1 MANKI
6 LADKIRVVVLYGGR
20 SGEHEVSLKSAASAF
35 RHLDRTRFEVIPV
48 SIDKEGRW
56 QWNDLGALDLAQT
69 TSLPILPN
77 APEIRLAREPD
88 GRVALMPVT
97 AGTMDPLEIDVV
109 FPVIHGPLCEDGT
122 VQGLLELADV
132 AYVGS
137 GVLASAVS
145 MDKDVAKRL
154 AEFAGIPVAPYRV
167 LTSKAFAQ
175 DRSSSL
181 AKAAGGLSLPVF
193 VKPCN
198 MGSSV
203 GIHKVKTLDA
213 LGAAL
218 DDAFRYDIKVL
229 VEQGIDAREIE
240 VAVLEGETLFAS
252 VASELNPNAHHEFYS
267 YEAKYIDPDGARVD
281 LPARLD
287 AAQME
292 RVRALATQVFA
303 ALECSGFAR
312 VDFFLDR
319 QTGNFYFNEI
329 NTLPGFTS
337 ISMYPKMMEASG
349 VPYSELLTRLIDLA
363 LERHRQRQSLERGYA
378 S

>member
-1 MANKI
+1 M
-6 LADKIRVVVLYGGR
+6 ADKIRVVVLYGGR
-20 SGEHEVSLKSAASAF
+20 SGEHEVSLKSAASVF

-48 SIDKEGRW
+48 SIDKTGRW
-56 QWNDLGALDLAQT
+56 QWNDLQTLDQSHAT
-69 TSLPILPN
+69 ALPILPD
-77 APEIRLAREPD
+77 APEMRLARGPD
-88 GRVALMPVT
+88 ERGALMPIT
-97 AGTMDPLEIDVV
+97 QGAANPIEIDVV

-167 LTSKAFAQ
+167 LTRKALVQ
-175 DRSSSL
+175 DRISSL
-181 AKAAGGLSLPVF
+181 AKAVEGLNLPVF

-203 GIHKVKTLDA
+203 GIHKVKTQDA
-213 LGAAL
+213 LETAL
-218 DDAFRYDIKVL
+218 DDAFRYDVKVL

-267 YEAKYIDPDGARVD
+267 YEAKYLDPDGARVD

-292 RVRALATQVFA
+292 RVRSLATEVFA
-303 ALECSGFAR
+303 ALECGGFAR

-319 QTGNFYFNEI
+319 QTGEFYFNEI

-349 VPYSELLTRLIDLA
+349 VPYGELLTRLVDLA
-363 LERHRQRQSLERGYA
+363 LDRHRQRQSLERGYA

>member
-1 MANKI
+1 MAE
-6 LADKIRVVVLYGGR
+6 KIRVVVLYGGR
-20 SGEHEVSLKSAASAF
+20 SGEHEVSLKSAASVF

-56 QWNDLGALDLAQT
+56 QWNDLRALDQAQAV
-69 TSLPILPN
+69 SLPILPD

-88 GRVALMPVT
+88 GRVALMPIS
-97 AGTMDPLEIDVV
+97 AGTMDALEIDVV

-167 LTSKAFAQ
+167 LTRKAFVQ

-181 AKAAGGLSLPVF
+181 AKAVEGLSLPVF

-203 GIHKVKTLDA
+203 GIHKVKTWEA

-218 DDAFRYDIKVL
+218 DDAFRYDVKVL

-252 VASELNPNAHHEFYS
+252 LASELNPNAHHEFYS
-267 YEAKYIDPDGARVD
+267 YEAKYLDPDGARVD
-281 LPARLD
+281 LPAQLD
-287 AAQME
+287 VAQME
-292 RVRALATQVFA
+292 RVRSLATQVFA

-319 QTGNFYFNEI
+319 QTGEFCFNEI

-349 VPYSELLTRLIDLA
+349 VPYGELLTRLVELA
-363 LERHRQRQSLERGYA
+363 LDRYRQRQSLERGYA

>member
-1 MANKI
+1 MAEKT
-6 LADKIRVVVLYGGR
+6 RVVVLYGGR

-35 RHLDRTRFEVIPV
+35 RHLDRSRFEVIPV
-48 SIDKEGRW
+48 SIDKAGRW
-56 QWNDLGALDLAQT
+56 QLNDLHALDLAQT
-69 TSLPILPN
+69 VSLPILPD
-77 APEIRLAREPD
+77 APEIRLARGPD
-88 GRVALMPVT
+88 GRGILMPIAPGV
-97 AGTMDPLEIDVV
+97 PVEIDVV
-109 FPVIHGPLCEDGT
+109 FPVMHGPLCEDGT
-122 VQGLLELADV
+122 VQGLLELAEV

-154 AEFAGIPVAPYRV
+154 AAFADIPVAPYRV
-167 LTSKAFAQ
+167 LTRKEFAQ
-175 DRSSSL
+175 DRNSSL
-181 AKAAGGLSLPVF
+181 ARAIEGLSLPVF

-203 GIHKVKTLDA
+203 GIHKVKTWDA

-218 DDAFRYDIKVL
+218 DDAFRYDVKVL

-252 VASELNPNAHHEFYS
+252 LASELNPNAHHEFYS
-267 YEAKYIDPDGARVD
+267 YEAKYLDPDGARVD

-287 AAQME
+287 AAQMA
-292 RVRALATQVFA
+292 RVQSLATQVFA

-319 QTGNFYFNEI
+319 NSGEFCFNEI

-349 VPYSELLTRLIDLA
+349 VPYPELLTRLVNLA

>member
-1 MANKI
+1 M
-6 LADKIRVVVLYGGR
+6 ADKIRVVVLYGGR
-20 SGEHEVSLKSAASAF
+20 SGEHEVSLKSAASVLG
-35 RHLDRTRFEVIPV
+35 HLDRTRFEVIPV
-48 SIDKEGRW
+48 SIDKTGRW
-56 QWNDLGALDLAQT
+56 QWNDLRTLDQAHAAA
-69 TSLPILPN
+69 LPILPD
-77 APEIRLAREPD
+77 APEMRLARGPD
-88 GRVALMPVT
+88 GRGVLMPIAQGAPV
-97 AGTMDPLEIDVV
+97 EIDVV
-109 FPVIHGPLCEDGT
+109 LPVMHGPLCEDGT

-154 AEFAGIPVAPYRV
+154 AAFAGIPVAPYRV
-167 LTSKAFAQ
+167 LTRKEFAR

-181 AKAAGGLSLPVF
+181 ARAAEGLSLPVF

-203 GIHKVKTLDA
+203 GIHKVKTPDA
-213 LGAAL
+213 LEAAL
-218 DDAFRYDIKVL
+218 DDAFRYDVKVL

-267 YEAKYIDPDGARVD
+267 YEAKYLDPDGARVD

-287 AAQME
+287 AAQMA
-292 RVRALATQVFA
+292 RVQSLATQVFA

-319 QTGNFYFNEI
+319 NSGEFCFNEI

-349 VPYSELLTRLIDLA
+349 VPYAELLTRLVNLA
-363 LERHRQRQSLERGYA
+363 LDRHEQRQSLERGYV

>member
-1 MANKI
+1 MAN
-6 LADKIRVVVLYGGR
+6 KIRVVVLYGGR

-35 RHLDRTRFEVIPV
+35 RHLDRSRFEVIPV

-56 QWNDLGALDLAQT
+56 QLNDLGALDLAQT
-69 TSLPILPN
+69 ASLPILPD
-77 APEIRLAREPD
+77 APEIRLARGPD
-88 GRVALMPVT
+88 GRGMLMPIVQG
-97 AGTMDPLEIDVV
+97 AAAPVEIDVV
-109 FPVIHGPLCEDGT
+109 FPVMHGPLCEDGT
-122 VQGLLELADV
+122 VQGLLELAEV

-145 MDKDVAKRL
+145 MDKDIAKRL
-154 AEFAGIPVAPYRV
+154 AEFAGIPIAPYRV
-167 LTSKAFAQ
+167 LARKAFVR
-175 DRSSSL
+175 DRDASL
-181 AKAAGGLSLPVF
+181 AKAVEGLSLPVF

-203 GIHKVKTLDA
+203 GIHKVKTADA

-240 VAVLEGETLFAS
+240 VAVLEGDTLFSS

-267 YEAKYIDPDGARVD
+267 YEAKYLDPDGARVD
-281 LPARLD
+281 LPAKLD
-287 AAQME
+287 AEQMA
-292 RVRALATQVFA
+292 RVRSLAMQVFA

-349 VPYSELLTRLIDLA
+349 VPYGELLTRLVDLA
-363 LERHRQRQSLERGYA
+363 LERHRQRQSLERGYEC
-378 S
+378 

>member
-1 MANKI
+1 MAE
-6 LADKIRVVVLYGGR
+6 KIRVVVLYGGR
-20 SGEHEVSLKSAASAF
+20 SGEHEVSLKSAASVF

-56 QWNDLGALDLAQT
+56 QWNDLGSLDLAQT
-69 TSLPILPN
+69 TSLPILPE

-88 GRVALMPVT
+88 GRVALVPVT
-97 AGTMDPLEIDVV
+97 AGTMDPIHIDVV

-154 AEFAGIPVAPYRV
+154 AEFADIPVAPYRV
-167 LTSKAFAQ
+167 LTRTTFVQ

-181 AKAAGGLSLPVF
+181 AKVSEGLSLPVF

-203 GIHKVKTLDA
+203 GIHKVKDWDA
-213 LGAAL
+213 LAAAL
-218 DDAFRYDIKVL
+218 DDAFRYDVKVL

-252 VASELNPNAHHEFYS
+252 LASELNPNAHHEFYS
-267 YEAKYIDPDGARVD
+267 YEAKYLDPDGARVD

-292 RVRALATQVFA
+292 RVRSLATRVFA

-319 QTGNFYFNEI
+319 KTGEFYFNEI

-349 VPYSELLTRLIDLA
+349 VPYGELLTRLVDLA
-363 LERHRQRQSLERGYA
+363 LDRHRQRQSLERGYA

>member
-1 MANKI
+1 M
-6 LADKIRVVVLYGGR
+6 ADKIRVVVLYGGR
-20 SGEHEVSLKSAASAF
+20 SGEHEVSLKSAASVL
-35 RHLDRTRFEVIPV
+35 RHLDRARFEVIPV

-56 QWNDLGALDLAQT
+56 QLNDLHTLDQANAA
-69 TSLPILPN
+69 SLPILAG
-77 APEIRLAREPD
+77 APEIRLARGAD
-88 GRVALMPVT
+88 GRGALMPIVQ
-97 AGTMDPLEIDVV
+97 GTPIEIDVV
-109 FPVIHGPLCEDGT
+109 FPVMHGPLCEDGT

-167 LTSKAFAQ
+167 LTRKAFTR
-175 DRSSSL
+175 DRASSL
-181 AKAAGGLSLPVF
+181 AHAIEGLSLPVF

-203 GIHKVKTLDA
+203 GIHKVKAWDA
-213 LGAAL
+213 LGPAL
-218 DDAFRYDIKVL
+218 DDAFRYDLKVL

-240 VAVLEGETLFAS
+240 VAVLDGEPLFAS
-252 VASELNPNAHHEFYS
+252 LASELNPNAHHEFYS
-267 YEAKYIDPDGARVD
+267 YEAKYLDPDGARVD

-292 RVRALATQVFA
+292 RVRALAVQVFA
-303 ALECSGFAR
+303 ALECSDLAR

-319 QTGNFYFNEI
+319 QTGAFCFNEI

-349 VPYSELLTRLIDLA
+349 VPYGELLTRLIDLA
-363 LERHRQRQSLERGYA
+363 LDRYRQRHVLERGY
-378 S
+378 SS

>member
-1 MANKI
+1 MAN
-6 LADKIRVVVLYGGR
+6 KIRVVVLYGGR
-20 SGEHEVSLKSAASAF
+20 SGEHEVSLKSAASVL

-48 SIDKEGRW
+48 SIDKTGRW
-56 QWNDLGALDLAQT
+56 QWNDLGTIDQAGAAA
-69 TSLPILPN
+69 LPILPD
-77 APEIRLAREPD
+77 APELRLARGPD
-88 GRVALMPVT
+88 GRGALVPISEST
-97 AGTMDPLEIDVV
+97 AAPLEIDVV

-167 LTSKAFAQ
+167 LTRRAFIR
-175 DRSSSL
+175 DRTSSL
-181 AKAAGGLSLPVF
+181 AQAVEGLSLPVF

-203 GIHKVKTLDA
+203 GIHKVKSWDA

-218 DDAFRYDIKVL
+218 DDAFRYDLKVL

-267 YEAKYIDPDGARVD
+267 YEAKYLDPDGAQVD
-281 LPARLD
+281 LPAKLD

-292 RVRALATQVFA
+292 RVRSLAVQVFA
-303 ALECSGFAR
+303 ALECSDLAR

-319 QTGNFYFNEI
+319 QTGKFCFNEI

-349 VPYSELLTRLIDLA
+349 VPYGELLTRLINLA
-363 LERHRQRQSLERGYA
+363 LDRYQQRHSLERGY
-378 S
+378 SS